1 MYPLKTGA
9 EKDTCHYY
17 PMNYENLKYWM
28 ALKSIDGIGNA
39 SFQLL
44 LDHCHSLAAVF
55 STTIND
61 LSGIPG
67 ICKKSAAAI
76 VSFKDWDNI
85 LRQMD
90 MLDKMEISV
99 ITYLDALYPP
109 NLLNIYDRPA
119 FLYVLG
125 HLEKDDINLAIVGS
139 RNASTYG
146 RYTTDRI
153 SRELVQ
159 RGITI
164 VSGMARGIDSCAHR
178 GALAAK
184 GRTIAVLGS
193 GLDVIYPP
201 ENKKLFAAISQN
213 GAVISEFPLGTQPLS
228 YHFPA
233 RNRIISGLSYGVV
246 VVEAGEKSG
255 SLITAKLAMEQG
267 REVFAIPGTI
277 DSASSRGT
285 HSLIKQGAKLTEN
298 IDDILEDILPQL
310 ERSSTKPKP
319 LKQEIIPA
327 CFPQMDAERNTDS
340 LSFIDRTILKTL
352 SQRKMHADDV
362 IAGTGLPPADVLS
375 ALIILELKGIVLQ
388 HPGKHFSL
396 KE

>member
-1 MYPLKTGA
+1 
-9 EKDTCHYY
+9 
-17 PMNYENLKYWM
+17 MNYENLKYWI

-39 SFQLL
+39 SFQPL
-44 LDHCHSLAAVF
+44 LDHFGSPAAVF
-55 STTIND
+55 STTIHN
-61 LSGIPG
+61 LSAIPG
-67 ICKKSAAAI
+67 ISKKSAAAI
-76 VSFKDWDNI
+76 VSFKDWDKI

-90 MLDKMEISV
+90 VLDKTGISV
-99 ITYLDALYPP
+99 VTYLDELYPH
-109 NLLNIYDRPA
+109 NLLNIYDRPV
-119 FLYVLG
+119 FFYVLG
-125 HLEKDDINLAIVGS
+125 RLDKEDIPLAIVGS

-153 SRELVQ
+153 SRELAL

-201 ENKKLFAAISQN
+201 ENKKLFAAISSN

-228 YHFPA
+228 YNFPA

-285 HSLIKQGAKLTEN
+285 NSLIKQGAKLIEN

-310 ERSSTKPKP
+310 EGSTAQPTR
-319 LKQEIIPA
+319 LKQEILFAGTAPTN
-327 CFPQMDAERNTDS
+327 AERNVDS
-340 LSFIDRTILKTL
+340 LSPSEQTILKEM
-352 SQRKMHADDV
+352 SQKKMHADDI
-362 IAGTGLPPADVLS
+362 IADTGLPVADVLS
-375 ALIILELKGIVLQ
+375 TLITLELKGMVVQ
-388 HPGKHFSL
+388 HPGKLFSL
-396 KE
+396 KEPRE

>member
-1 MYPLKTGA
+1 
-9 EKDTCHYY
+9 
-17 PMNYENLKYWM
+17 MNENLKYWM

-39 SFQLL
+39 SFQPL
-44 LDHCHSLAAVF
+44 LDHFRSLVAVF
-55 STTIND
+55 SADIHD
-61 LSGIPG
+61 LSVIPG
-67 ICKKSAAAI
+67 IGKKSAAAI
-76 VSFKDWDNI
+76 VSFKDWDTI
-85 LRQMD
+85 LRQLD
-90 MLDKMEISV
+90 MLDKTGVNI
-99 ITYLDALYPP
+99 ITCQDELYPQ

-125 HLEKDDINLAIVGS
+125 HLEKNDINLAIVGS

-146 RYTTDRI
+146 KYTTDRI
-153 SRELVQ
+153 SRELAL

-178 GALAAK
+178 GALAAQ

-213 GAVISEFPLGTQPLS
+213 GAVISEFPMGTQPLP

-233 RNRIISGLSYGVV
+233 RNRIISGLSYGVL

-277 DSASSRGT
+277 DSASSRGSN
-285 HSLIKQGAKLTEN
+285 SLIKQGAKLIEN

-310 ERSSTKPKP
+310 ERASAQPTPR
-319 LKQEIIPA
+319 KQEVVPA
-327 CFPQMDAERNTDS
+327 CVSQTDSENNTDS
-340 LSFIDRTILKTL
+340 LNPIGQTILRAL
-352 SQRKMHADDV
+352 SKNKMHADD
-362 IAGTGLPPADVLS
+362 IITGTGLSPADVLS
-375 ALIILELKGIVLQ
+375 ALITLELKGIVTQ
-388 HPGKHFSL
+388 HPGKLFSL

>member
-1 MYPLKTGA
+1 MLLVL
-9 EKDTCHYY
+9 
-17 PMNYENLKYWM
+17 M
-28 ALKSIDGIGNA
+28 
-39 SFQLL
+39 SF
-44 LDHCHSLAAVF
+44 
-55 STTIND
+55 
-61 LSGIPG
+61 
-67 ICKKSAAAI
+67 
-76 VSFKDWDNI
+76 I
-85 LRQMD
+85 L
-90 MLDKMEISV
+90 
-99 ITYLDALYPP
+99 T
-109 NLLNIYDRPA
+109 NLLNIYDRPV
-119 FLYVLG
+119 FFYVLG
-125 HLEKDDINLAIVGS
+125 RLDKEDVPLAIVGS

-153 SRELVQ
+153 SRELAL

-201 ENKKLFAAISQN
+201 ENKKLFAAISSN

-228 YHFPA
+228 YNFPA

-285 HSLIKQGAKLTEN
+285 NSLIKQGAKLIEN

-310 ERSSTKPKP
+310 ERS
-319 LKQEIIPA
+319 PA
-327 CFPQMDAERNTDS
+327 HTADTPQAGDS
-340 LSFIDRTILKTL
+340 FCRRCPNK
-352 SQRKMHADDV
+352 R
-362 IAGTGLPPADVLS
+362 
-375 ALIILELKGIVLQ
+375 
-388 HPGKHFSL
+388 
-396 KE
+396 

>member
-1 MYPLKTGA
+1 
-9 EKDTCHYY
+9 
-17 PMNYENLKYWM
+17 MNDNIKYWM

-39 SFQLL
+39 LIQPL
-44 LDHCHSLAAVF
+44 LDQFHSPAAVF
-55 STTIND
+55 SATIHD
-61 LSGIPG
+61 ICAIPG
-67 ICKKSAAAI
+67 ISKKSAAAI
-76 VSFKDWDNI
+76 VFFKDWDKI
-85 LRQMD
+85 LRQLD
-90 MLDKMEISV
+90 VLDKMGVNI
-99 ITYLDALYPP
+99 ITYRDELYPP
-109 NLLNIYDRPA
+109 NLLHIYDRPA
-119 FLYVLG
+119 FFYVLG
-125 HLEKDDINLAIVGS
+125 HLEKNDINLAIVGS

-153 SRELVQ
+153 SRELAL

-178 GALAAK
+178 GALAAQ

-201 ENKKLFAAISQN
+201 ENKKLFLAISQN
-213 GAVISEFPLGTQPLS
+213 GAVISEFPLGTQPLP
-228 YHFPA
+228 YHFPS

-277 DSASSRGT
+277 DSACSRGT
-285 HSLIKQGAKLTEN
+285 NSLIKQGAKLIEN

-310 ERSSTKPKP
+310 DQSCAQPTPREKEVVSNDVSQTDSK
-319 LKQEIIPA
+319 I
-327 CFPQMDAERNTDS
+327 NTDS
-340 LSFIDRTILKTL
+340 LNPIDQMILRTL
-352 SQRKMHADDV
+352 SKNKMHADD
-362 IAGTGLPPADVLS
+362 IITGTGLPPADVLS
-375 ALIILELKGIVLQ
+375 ALITLELKGIITQ
-388 HPGKHFSL
+388 YPGKLFSL